1 MLFIYRGKR
10 SQRDIER
17 EFPSIIEDGDWAK
30 ITEIPHS
37 VQLPARAKADVNDAI
52 GLYHSLSQCPDV
64 HLSRSVREKL
74 ETARDE
80 VRAALDADEASRA
93 GAVAKVRKK
102 LGELC
107 DDDEVWFCLTLGR
120 DGRLCM
126 IAEEV
131 DECKKRLK
139 GFGKGLEQPG
149 CLEELREWYDH
160 AAERVHEKRSGAPGK
175 RDSLLALINF
185 LNHLLLL
192 YAKKPLRWSKRHMNF
207 VRAVCEKAD
216 ASLQTDRLEKLRG
229 EIAHDWK
236 GWKTRK
242 VRARPNFVLDIP
254 ALLEPIEGPET
265 IKYSGWGS
273 DEGGKI
279 VIDMTGE
286 PAEER
291 KPRRSGARRDVAAR
305 MRSEPGAG

>member
-10 SQRDIER
+10 SHRDIER
-17 EFPSIIEDGDWAK
+17 EFPPIIEDGDWAN
-30 ITEIPHS
+30 ITHS
-37 VQLPARAKADVNDAI
+37 VQLPAKAKADVNGAI
-52 GLYHSLSQCPDV
+52 GLYHGLSQCPDV
-64 HLSRSVREKL
+64 QLGGAVREKL
-74 ETARDE
+74 ETAREE
-80 VRAALDADEASRA
+80 VLAALAADEASRA
-93 GAVAKVRKK
+93 GAVEKVRKK
-102 LGELC
+102 LGELR
-107 DDDEVWFCLTLGR
+107 DDDELWSCLTLGR

-131 DECKKRLK
+131 DECKQRLE
-139 GFGKGLEQPG
+139 GFGKGLEQAG
-149 CLEELREWYDH
+149 CLEELLEWYDH
-160 AAERVHEKRSGAPGK
+160 AADRVHAKGRGRPGK

-185 LNHLLLL
+185 LNHLLLV

-207 VRAVCEKAD
+207 VLAVCHKAD
-216 ASLQTDRLEKLRG
+216 ASLKPDRLRKLRAD
-229 EIAHDWK
+229 IAHDWK
-236 GWKTRK
+236 GWKTHK
-242 VRARPNFVLDIP
+242 VRARPNFILDIP
-254 ALLEPIEGPET
+254 ALLGRIEGPET

-273 DEGGKI
+273 DEGGKV